1 MCCQPSLLSF
11 SSFCLKEIIVLEEGD
26 LIAKRTR
33 SQLPLE
39 DIPLEKI
46 EGNAL
51 GLNLLI
57 WMSCS
62 VKRDW
67 LTDGLLLSLTA
78 TFQPP
83 DFTAD
88 MYDTIKEDDLDF
100 EDIEW
105 QKWLQGLINSGAVP
119 IHASCVS
126 QNTNLHVCLCGVLL
140 LVSFNRRLVLWRSLE
155 LACKINT

>member
-1 MCCQPSLLSF
+1 
-11 SSFCLKEIIVLEEGD
+11 
-26 LIAKRTR
+26 
-33 SQLPLE
+33 
-39 DIPLEKI
+39 
-46 EGNAL
+46 
-51 GLNLLI
+51 
-57 WMSCS
+57 MSCS

-126 QNTNLHVCLCGVLL
+126 QNTNLHVCLRGVLL
-140 LVSFNRRLVLWRSLE
+140 LVSNKYLGFEHWPETFGMFSMWMCLSCLE
-155 LACKINT
+155 SAWHKSFWQAQNCLIYCNKKEPGKCGKA

>member
-1 MCCQPSLLSF
+1 M
-11 SSFCLKEIIVLEEGD
+11 
-26 LIAKRTR
+26 
-33 SQLPLE
+33 
-39 DIPLEKI
+39 
-46 EGNAL
+46 
-51 GLNLLI
+51 
-57 WMSCS
+57 
-62 VKRDW
+62 
-67 LTDGLLLSLTA
+67 TDGLLLSLTA

-105 QKWLQGLINSGAVP
+105 QKWLQGLINSGTVP

-126 QNTNLHVCLCGVLL
+126 QSKNLNVCLHGVLL
-140 LVSFNRRLVLWRSLE
+140 LVSFNRRLVLWRTLE